1 MSENGSGP
9 ARRVVVTGMG
19 AVSPLGVGVGATW
32 SGLLAGHNGVERI
45 SRFDPSPFAS
55 QMAGEVKGFDPQAFM
70 ERKHAL
76 HTARFTQFAL
86 FAAKEALDASE
97 LAITD
102 ANRHEIG
109 VIVGSGIGGLPV
121 TEEAHLTLLE
131 RGPRRLSPFSS
142 PMILIDIAAGE
153 ISIMLGAGGPN
164 FALVSACASGGHA
177 IGEAAE
183 IIRRGDAVAML
194 AGSAEATITP
204 LAVGT
209 FAAMRA
215 LSQRNDDPEHASR
228 PFDRDR
234 DGFVIAEGSAVLVLE
249 ELAHARRRD
258 APILAELVGYAATA
272 DAHHLTAPDPK
283 GGGAYRAMAR
293 ALERARA
300 GADEIDYINAH
311 GTSTQLNDAVETLA
325 IKKLLGD
332 RATRVPVS
340 SVKSMIGHSLG
351 AAGALE
357 AVVSV
362 QAIQAGCIPPTIN
375 VENPDPDCDLDYV
388 PNRARPARV
397 EVALSNSFG
406 FGGHN
411 ACLVLQ
417 RPGRNG
423 HPPHT
428 DDRSLA

>member
-1 MSENGSGP
+1 MSDEGMGLG
-9 ARRVVVTGMG
+9 RRVVVTGMG
-19 AVSPLGVGVGATW
+19 AVSPLGVGVEATW
-32 SGLLAGHNGVERI
+32 SGLLAGRNGIDRI
-45 SRFDPSPFAS
+45 ASFDPSPFAS
-55 QMAGEVKGFDPQAFM
+55 QMAGEVKGFDPQSFL
-70 ERKHAL
+70 ERKHAQ

-86 FAAKEALDASE
+86 FAAQEAMTASG

-102 ANRHEIG
+102 ANRHDVG
-109 VIVGSGIGGLPV
+109 VIIGSGIGGLPV
-121 TEEAHLTLLE
+121 TEEAHTTLLE

-153 ISIMLGAGGPN
+153 ISIMLGACGPN

-215 LSQRNDDPEHASR
+215 LSQRNDDPQHASR

-249 ELAHARRRD
+249 ELEHARHRG
-258 APILAELVGYAATA
+258 APILAELAGYGATG
-272 DAHHLTAPDPK
+272 DAHHLTAPDPS
-283 GGGAYRAMAR
+283 GGGAFRAMAR
-293 ALERARA
+293 AMERARA
-300 GADEIDYINAH
+300 GVDEIGYISAH
-311 GTSTQLNDAVETLA
+311 GTSTPLNDAVETLA
-325 IKKLLGD
+325 VKRLLGD
-332 RATRVPVS
+332 RAHRVPIS

-351 AAGALE
+351 AAGSLE

-362 QAIQAGCIPPTIN
+362 RAILDGRIPPTIN
-375 VENPDPDCDLDYV
+375 VETPDPACDLDYV
-388 PNRARPARV
+388 TEGERRV
-397 EVALSNSFG
+397 TVDLVLSNSFG

-411 ACLVLQ
+411 SCLAFRRL
-417 RPGRNG
+417 
-423 HPPHT
+423 
-428 DDRSLA
+428 DA

>member
-1 MSENGSGP
+1 MGENGAGP

-19 AVSPLGVGVGATW
+19 AVSPVGIGAEATW
-32 SGLLAGHNGVERI
+32 RGFVAGRNGIDRI
-45 SRFDPSPFAS
+45 ATFDPAPFAS
-55 QMAGEVKGFDPQAFM
+55 QMAGEVKGFDPQSFM
-70 ERKHAL
+70 ERKHAQ

-86 FAAKEALDASE
+86 FAAQEAVDASQ
-97 LAITD
+97 LPITD
-102 ANRHEIG
+102 ANRNDIG
-109 VIVGSGIGGLPV
+109 VIIGSGIGGLPV

-153 ISIMLGAGGPN
+153 ISMMLGVGGPN

-215 LSQRNDDPEHASR
+215 LSQRNDDPRHASR

-249 ELAHARRRD
+249 ELGHARRRG
-258 APILAELVGYAATA
+258 AHLLAELVGYGATA
-272 DAHHLTAPDPK
+272 DAHHLTAPDPS
-283 GGGAYRAMAR
+283 GGGAFRAMAR
-293 ALERARA
+293 ALERGRL
-300 GADEIDYINAH
+300 GADEIDYISAH
-311 GTSTQLNDAVETLA
+311 GTSTPLNDAVETLA
-325 IKKLLGD
+325 IKQLLGE
-332 RATRVPVS
+332 RAERVPIS

-351 AAGALE
+351 AAGSLE

-362 QAIQAGCIPPTIN
+362 RAIQEGRIPPTIN
-375 VENPDPDCDLDYV
+375 VETPDPACDLDYV
-388 PNRARPARV
+388 TEGARSLRV
-397 EVALSNSFG
+397 DVVLSNSFG

-411 ACLVLQ
+411 SCLAF
-417 RPGRNG
+417 RRIE
-423 HPPHT
+423 
-428 DDRSLA
+428 A

>member
-1 MSENGSGP
+1 MGLG
-9 ARRVVVTGMG
+9 RRVVVTGMG
-19 AVSPLGVGVGATW
+19 AVSPLGVGVEATW
-32 SGLLAGHNGVERI
+32 SGLLAGRNGIDRI
-45 SRFDPSPFAS
+45 ASFDPSPFAS
-55 QMAGEVKGFDPQAFM
+55 QMAGEVKGFDPQSFL
-70 ERKHAL
+70 ERKHAQ

-86 FAAKEALDASE
+86 FAAQEAMTASG

-102 ANRHEIG
+102 ANRHDVG
-109 VIVGSGIGGLPV
+109 VIIGSGIGGLPV
-121 TEEAHLTLLE
+121 TEEAHTTLLE

-153 ISIMLGAGGPN
+153 ISIMLGACGPN

-215 LSQRNDDPEHASR
+215 LSQRNDDPQHASR

-249 ELAHARRRD
+249 ELEHARHRG
-258 APILAELVGYAATA
+258 APILAELAGYGATG
-272 DAHHLTAPDPK
+272 DAHHLTAPDPS
-283 GGGAYRAMAR
+283 GGGAFRAMAR
-293 ALERARA
+293 AMERARA
-300 GADEIDYINAH
+300 GVDEIGYISAH
-311 GTSTQLNDAVETLA
+311 GTSTPLNDAVETLA
-325 IKKLLGD
+325 VKRLLGD
-332 RATRVPVS
+332 RAHRVPIS

-351 AAGALE
+351 AAGSLE

-362 QAIQAGCIPPTIN
+362 RAILDGRIPPTIN
-375 VENPDPDCDLDYV
+375 VETPDPACDLDYV
-388 PNRARPARV
+388 TEGERRV
-397 EVALSNSFG
+397 TVDLVLSNSFG

-411 ACLVLQ
+411 SCLAFRRL
-417 RPGRNG
+417 
-423 HPPHT
+423 
-428 DDRSLA
+428 DA